1 LFGEVHQLVRVLT
14 DEPFLV
20 ITGNVMPYRA
30 ICIEVVQHGNAS
42 LVMLPLNLKLPIIR
56 LGVSSAAGLA
66 PCSGDLSI
74 PTSEP
79 HIGARPEPS
88 VDNCGLQV
96 GTVATLKVAFP
107 ARGPEEANKA
117 VDHSPLQELILFPSL
132 NADEVHAVATAN
144 ISPGD
149 PVNLE
154 VFCQL
159 ILPAKEIVV
168 SVVLRVFDPVCTILW
183 VGEAKS
189 SSGCVPILSERPAD
203 QA

>member
-1 LFGEVHQLVRVLT
+1 
-14 DEPFLV
+14 
-20 ITGNVMPYRA
+20 
-30 ICIEVVQHGNAS
+30 
-42 LVMLPLNLKLPIIR
+42 MLPLNLKLPIIR

-96 GTVATLKVAFP
+96 GTVTTLKVAFP

-117 VDHSPLQELILFPSL
+117 VDHSPLQE
-132 NADEVHAVATAN
+132 
-144 ISPGD
+144 
-149 PVNLE
+149 
-154 VFCQL
+154 L

-189 SSGCVPILSERPAD
+189 S
-203 QA
+203 